1 LHFASSAPGS
11 FLAVVMKKILCSI
24 PGLLMLLALAGC
36 CANDICNCPDTGLAD
51 ALQFKFNYTIH
62 RQTSGG
68 KFISFNASDIDTIRI
83 YRTSFNISKLPNF
96 VVATDSVTIGRP
108 LVVNQ
113 GDTLLATTIQVAS
126 SNGGTSPVDKQD
138 IIVINNAAPFPSSGG
153 AKLNA
158 YTYRISLIR
167 NRSGNRKP
175 TYSYYLTNIFLD
187 GENEANGCC
196 SCYRNL
202 GKAFTLGVGTPS
214 DITRVTVVAYDTASV
229 KELTRLPRPR

>member
-1 LHFASSAPGS
+1 
-11 FLAVVMKKILCSI
+11 MKKILCSI
-24 PGLLMLLALAGC
+24 PGLLILLALAGC

-51 ALQFKFNYTIH
+51 ALQFRFNYTIR

-68 KFISFNASDIDTIRI
+68 KSISFNASDIDTVRI
-83 YRTSFNISKLPNF
+83 YRISLNTNSLSNF
-96 VVATDSVTIGRP
+96 VPTIDSVTIGRP

-126 SNGGTSPVDKQD
+126 SNGGTRPVDKQD
-138 IIVINNAAPFPSSGG
+138 IIVINNATPFPSSGG
-153 AKLNA
+153 AKLAA
-158 YTYRISLIR
+158 YNYRISLIR

-175 TYSYYLTNIFLD
+175 IYSYYLTNIFLAGD
-187 GENEANGCC
+187 YEANGCC

-202 GKAFTLGVGTPS
+202 GKAFTLGVGTPG
-214 DITRVTVVAYDTASV
+214 DTTRVPVVAYDTAAV